1 MRNGRSDGI
10 SSPMTATITI
20 DSAGRFI
27 LPKAIR
33 DRLHLRAGS
42 KMKVDVIADKIE
54 LTPQPDENVRL
65 VRKGK
70 RLIVIGVKGP
80 FDAVEAIKAV
90 RDERDEVLARRVR
103 GR

>member
-1 MRNGRSDGI
+1 
-10 SSPMTATITI
+10 MTATITI

>member
-1 MRNGRSDGI
+1 
-10 SSPMTATITI
+10 MTATITI

-42 KMKVDVIADKIE
+42 KVKVDVIADKIE

>member
-1 MRNGRSDGI
+1 
-10 SSPMTATITI
+10 MTATITI

-80 FDAVEAIKAV
+80 FDAVEAIKAA
-90 RDERDEVLARRVR
+90 RDERDEVLAQRVR

>member
-1 MRNGRSDGI
+1 MNFVLRGI
-10 SSPMTATITI
+10 HQEDLNNVLALSRQFTLLN
-20 DSAGRFI
+20 
-27 LPKAIR
+27 LPN
-33 DRLHLRAGS
+33 DR
-42 KMKVDVIADKIE
+42 KVIADKIE